1 MEEIE
6 ALLVSVKAWASKLL
20 EALGL
25 CRSDCEGLKG
35 DKAALEIELE
45 KARAEI
51 VRLTELAS
59 TSFPTSGPPP
69 VVLPES
75 SAFDLAPILAWMTEF
90 KELAKAIQNDVN
102 ARASEL
108 SGTVQS
114 VGKGTEIAARID
126 QLDLYIKA
134 RADGL
139 SAGQNDL
146 ASSIASVG
154 DEIRVALTTT
164 LKDMNR
170 SSGEVSDTIRAVRE
184 QLTAF
189 VALVPTVK
197 VLNSML
203 DDMARAP
210 KLDPG
215 SVNDFMAYVKGKLQ
229 RLPF

>member
-6 ALLVSVKAWASKLL
+6 ALLVSVKAWASKIM

-25 CRSDCEGLKG
+25 CRKDCDGLRVEN
-35 DKAALEIELE
+35 DALHSLVAE
-45 KARAEI
+45 KQAEI
-51 VRLTELAS
+51 DRLLQAT
-59 TSFPTSGPPP
+59 PP
-69 VVLPES
+69 VGVPAPE
-75 SAFDLAPILAWMTEF
+75 FDLAPVLVWMTEF

-184 QLTAF
+184 QLIAF

-197 VLNSML
+197 ALNSTL
-203 DDMARAP
+203 DDMSRAP

-215 SVNDFMAYVKGKLQ
+215 SVNDFMAFVKSKLQ